1 MRCLN
6 GNVVTIITTLQL
18 LNIYIYIY
26 IYEKKMKQSPSKLDT
41 QNQMDRF
48 STSKSIVD
56 EKDILKYFMR
66 FDIIPCDS
74 GGARISIQGG
84 QDQKSI
90 LKKKNQK
97 QKTITTISV
106 IQKLIIRKLQLD
118 I

>member
-1 MRCLN
+1 MRWLN

-90 LKKKNQK
+90 LKKKK
-97 QKTITTISV
+97 PKTKNNNNYKCHTKTNYT
-106 IQKLIIRKLQLD
+106 
-118 I
+118 

>member
-1 MRCLN
+1 MRWLN

-18 LNIYIYIY
+18 LNIYIY

-66 FDIIPCDS
+66 FDIIPCDN